1 MAISILA
8 HIGAASQDNHSVTT
22 AGAPKDTTGASLIL
36 LATAATSL
44 PLVPQDN
51 LGNIYTPIT
60 PSEGGVLQVWECQNP
75 INGPGHFWSMAGN
88 PFTDPSICV
97 LVLAGTLDNALDQQS
112 GGTGAQPGSITP
124 SEDGEIVITAMAC
137 NGVPAGV
144 DSGFTVSDSVSS
156 SSAVGLALA
165 TQIQTA
171 AAAENPT
178 WSVVGGS
185 TLEATF
191 IASFKANPSPP
202 PPPSGPLTL
211 TCASSAATQGTAYS
225 SALIASGGTA
235 PYTFSLFAGLLP
247 IGLTLD
253 PATGDITGTPTTPG
267 VTAYTGQVTDSLG
280 AFQRATCAIIV
291 TPAVVGGCTIIV
303 GSGLSRALN
312 ILTAKQF
319 SAERE
324 KGLAGMPIDVYLD
337 QNAPNSGF
345 HVWPVP
351 NLAYIIEFYY
361 WAVLQQFVAVTDTLA
376 LPPAYYDALVWN
388 LAMALCPSYRRP
400 VPPSVLAIAAKTKKT
415 VMELNA
421 QILDGSYHQ
430 SRTLAGPN
438 EGEPKPKALGPPEPT
453 LLPGATDT
461 K

>member
-8 HIGAASQDNHSVTT
+8 HIGAASQDNSTVTT
-22 AGAPKDTTGASLIL
+22 QGAPKDTTGASMIYLG
-36 LATAATSL
+36 TAATSL

-51 LGNIYTPIT
+51 FGNVYTPIT
-60 PSEGGVLQVWECQNP
+60 PSEDGLLQAWRCENP

-88 PFTDPSICV
+88 PFTEPSICV
-97 LVLAGTLDNALDQQS
+97 LVLAGTVDNALDQQS
-112 GGTGAQPGSITP
+112 GDAAPQPGSITP
-124 SEDGEIVITAMAC
+124 SEDNEIVITIAVC
-137 NGVPAGV
+137 INGVPTGI
-144 DSGFTVSDSVSS
+144 DSGFTTTDLVTSS
-156 SSAVGLALA
+156 SSTGLGLAYK
-165 TQIQTA
+165 IQTA
-171 AAAENPT
+171 AAAVDPT
-178 WSVVGGS
+178 WSGS
-185 TLEATF
+185 GLTASA
-191 IASFKANPSPP
+191 IQSFKANPSPP

-211 TCASSAATQGTAYS
+211 ACASSTATQGTAYS
-225 SALIASGGTA
+225 SALVAGGGTA

-267 VTAYTGQVTDSLG
+267 VAAYTGQVTDSLG
-280 AFQRATCAIIV
+280 AFQRATCAITV
-291 TPAVVGGCTIIV
+291 TPAVVGGCTIVV
-303 GSGLSRALN
+303 GSGLSRGMS

-319 SAERE
+319 SAIRE
-324 KGLAGMPIDVYLD
+324 KGLPGMPLDVYLD

-361 WAVLQQFVAVTDTLA
+361 WAALQQFVAVTDTLA

-453 LLPGATDT
+453 LLPGSTDT